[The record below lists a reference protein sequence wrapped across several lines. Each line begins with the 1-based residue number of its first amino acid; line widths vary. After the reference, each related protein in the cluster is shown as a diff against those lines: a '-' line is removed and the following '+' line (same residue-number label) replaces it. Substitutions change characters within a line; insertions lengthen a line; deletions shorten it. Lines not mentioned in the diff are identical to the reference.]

1 MKERKEA
8 VPAAQ
13 MDQPKK
19 KRAGRPKLQLTGDA
33 LKEHR
38 KALQKKADARYHKR
52 LKEGRTDNPAALESR
67 QTFIDESLISF
78 QAKKI
83 KVLNIRSK
91 KELFKENV
99 QLKKQLKMQEALLKA
114 NATQVQTMIAHL

>member
-1 MKERKEA
+1 MKR
-8 VPAAQ
+8 
-13 MDQPKK
+13 
-19 KRAGRPKLQLTGDA
+19 RR
-33 LKEHR
+33 
-38 KALQKKADARYHKR
+38 DARYHKR
-52 LKEGRTDNPAALESR
+52 LKEGLTDNPAALEIR
-67 QTFIDESLISF
+67 QTIREESLMIF

-114 NATQVQTMIAHL
+114 NSTQVQTMIAHL